1 MRRLF
6 GPRTFCALWAL
17 LVAAPAAAQ
26 TYNYSGSAPAAAP
39 RSSSYDFGFAS
50 PNARQVSHDE
60 DQAPLTLEPEYVG
73 AAYQG
78 QQGQVPTLA
87 LEPKPAPADESSPYQ
102 EAMKDGWDSCTSCL
116 PAPRW
121 FGSAGAVAFSRA
133 DRDFLITCDC
143 VSPTLSYND
152 ADMPTMLG
160 PQVSL
165 GRYLG
170 CNGCFGIQA
179 TYWGLYPGN
188 QFTSIVPDGAN
199 LSSRFNWPDLQ
210 ACGDDVTLVADRADI
225 YRLTRDFRVHN
236 FELNLLNFSHAYGN
250 GCGSQCGPG
259 NSCAPNFRYNFLLGF
274 RYLDFREGFLFNAE
288 KYPAAPGGDSEE
300 VFYNVD
306 VQNRLAGF
314 QIGGRTDYYLTCNL
328 SAFASAKGG
337 VYGNRMS
344 LQQALR
350 DCDGNAAVINN
361 PASEYHQDAF
371 DINSTRTNVAFLTE
385 FALGANYKVTECW
398 SVYAGYQVV
407 IATGVAE
414 ANDQVP
420 SNFQFLD
427 EARSIKNDGSL
438 VLHGAFFGASYN
450 F

>member
-6 GPRTFCALWAL
+6 GPRSFCALWAL
-17 LVAAPAAAQ
+17 FVAAPAAAQ
-26 TYNYSGSAPAAAP
+26 TYNVPGSAAVVAS
-39 RSSSYDFGFAS
+39 RSSSYDFGFAT
-50 PNARQVSHDE
+50 PAARQVSHND
-60 DQAPLTLEPEYVG
+60 DQAPQMLEPEYVG
-73 AAYQG
+73 AAYHA

-87 LEPKPAPADESSPYQ
+87 LEPKPAPAEESSPYQ

-121 FGSAGAVAFSRA
+121 FGSAGAVMLSRA
-133 DRDFLITCDC
+133 DRDFIITCPCD
-143 VSPTLSYND
+143 SPELRYNN

-160 PQVSL
+160 PQISL

-179 TYWGLYPGN
+179 TYWGLYPGS
-188 QFTSIVPDGAN
+188 QTAEVVPDTGTY
-199 LSSRFNWPDLQ
+199 SSRFNWGGLEV
-210 ACGDDVTLVADRADI
+210 CGEPLTNLFDNADRYAI
-225 YRLTRDFRVHN
+225 TRDFRVHN
-236 FELNLLNFSHAYGN
+236 FELNLLNFSHGYGN

-274 RYLDFREGFLFNAE
+274 RYMDFREGFLFYAHHTSTNPVGE
-288 KYPAAPGGDSEE
+288 NEL
-300 VFYNVD
+300 FYNVD
-306 VQNRLAGF
+306 VQNQLAGF

-350 DCDGNAAVINN
+350 DCDGNTAVI
-361 PASEYHQDAF
+361 SEGENINQRF

-385 FALGANYKVTECW
+385 FALGANYKITDCW

-414 ANDQVP
+414 ANDQIP
-420 SNFQFLD
+420 SQFQYLD
-427 EARSIKNDGSL
+427 EASSIKNDGSL
-438 VLHGAFFGASYN
+438 ILHGAFLGASYN
-450 F
+450 Y

>member
-26 TYNYSGSAPAAAP
+26 TYNYPSSSPAAAP
-39 RSSSYDFGFAS
+39 RSSSYDFGFAT
-50 PNARQVSHDE
+50 PATRQVSHDE
-60 DQAPLTLEPEYVG
+60 AEAPQMLEPDYVG
-73 AAYQG
+73 TSYHA
-78 QQGQVPTLA
+78 QQGQSPTLA
-87 LEPKPAPADESSPYQ
+87 LEPRPAPVDEGSPYQ
-102 EAMKDGWDSCTSCL
+102 DAMKDGWDTCTSCL

-121 FGSAGAVAFSRA
+121 FGSAGAVVLSRA
-133 DRDFLITCDC
+133 DRDFIITCPC
-143 VSPTLSYND
+143 TSPTLRYND
-152 ADMPTMLG
+152 ADMPMMLG
-160 PQVSL
+160 PQISL

-179 TYWGLYPGN
+179 TYWGLYPGD
-188 QFTSIVPDGAN
+188 QSASIVPDSDS
-199 LSSRFNWPDLQ
+199 LRSRFNWGGLEV
-210 ACGDDVTLVADRADI
+210 CGDSVSDRFDDASR
-225 YRLTRDFRVHN
+225 YTLTRDFQVHS

-274 RYLDFREGFLFNAE
+274 RYMDFREGFLFTGE
-288 KYPAAPGGDSEE
+288 HTSAPDVVEE
-300 VFYNVD
+300 LSYNVD
-306 VQNRLAGF
+306 VQNQLAGF

-344 LQQALR
+344 LQQAIR
-350 DCDGNAAVINN
+350 DCDGNPAVIVEG
-361 PASEYHQDAF
+361 EYVQPPDNKF
-371 DINSTRTNVAFLTE
+371 DINSSRTNVAFLTE
-385 FALGANYKVTECW
+385 FALGGNYKISDCW

-420 SNFQFLD
+420 SQFQFLD

-438 VLHGAFFGASYN
+438 ILHGAFFGASYN

>member
-1 MRRLF
+1 
-6 GPRTFCALWAL
+6 
-17 LVAAPAAAQ
+17 
-26 TYNYSGSAPAAAP
+26 
-39 RSSSYDFGFAS
+39 
-50 PNARQVSHDE
+50 
-60 DQAPLTLEPEYVG
+60 
-73 AAYQG
+73 
-78 QQGQVPTLA
+78 
-87 LEPKPAPADESSPYQ
+87 
-102 EAMKDGWDSCTSCL
+102 MKDGWDTCTSCL

-133 DRDFLITCDC
+133 DRDFIITCPCD
-143 VSPTLSYND
+143 SPQLRYND

-160 PQVSL
+160 PQITL

-179 TYWGLYPGN
+179 TYWGLYPGS
-188 QFTSIVPDGAN
+188 QTATAVPDDGSY
-199 LSSRFNWPDLQ
+199 SSRFNWGNLE
-210 ACGDDVTLVADRADI
+210 ACGDDVFLIGDRADE

-274 RYLDFREGFLFNAE
+274 RYMDFREGFLFYAHSPQTTSTPE
-288 KYPAAPGGDSEE
+288 GEL
-300 VFYNVD
+300 FYNVD
-306 VQNRLAGF
+306 VQNQLAGF

-350 DCDGNAAVINN
+350 DCDGNVAVVNN
-361 PASEYHQDAF
+361 PSSEFHQQQF
-371 DINSTRTNVAFLTE
+371 NINSTRTNVAFLTE

-407 IATGVAE
+407 VATGVAE
-414 ANDQVP
+414 ANDQIP
-420 SNFQFLD
+420 SQFEFLD
-427 EARSIKNDGSL
+427 EARSIKNDASL
-438 VLHGAFFGASYN
+438 ILHGAFFGASYN

>member
-6 GPRTFCALWAL
+6 SPRTFCALWAL
-17 LVAAPAAAQ
+17 LVAGPAAAQ
-26 TYNYSGSAPAAAP
+26 TYNYSGSAPASAP
-39 RSSSYDFGFAS
+39 RSSSYDFGFAT
-50 PNARQVSHDE
+50 PAARQVSHDE
-60 DQAPLTLEPEYVG
+60 AQAPQMLEPEYVG
-73 AAYQG
+73 ASYYG

-87 LEPKPAPADESSPYQ
+87 LEPKPAPAEQSSPYQ
-102 EAMKDGWDSCTSCL
+102 DAMKDGWDTCTACL

-121 FGSAGAVAFSRA
+121 FGSAGAVAFNRA
-133 DRDFLITCDC
+133 DRDFIITCPCD
-143 VSPTLSYND
+143 SPTLSYND
-152 ADMPTMLG
+152 ADMPMMLG
-160 PQVSL
+160 PQISL

-179 TYWGLYPGN
+179 TYWGLYPGD
-188 QFTSIVPDGAN
+188 QSVSAVPDDGSY
-199 LSSRFNWPDLQ
+199 SSRFNWSGLEV
-210 ACGDDVTLVADRADI
+210 CGDPVFESFDDAERYTLSRHFQVSS
-225 YRLTRDFRVHN
+225 
-236 FELNLLNFSHAYGN
+236 FELNLLNFSHGYGN

-274 RYLDFREGFLFNAE
+274 RYLDFREGFLFTGE
-288 KYPAAPGGDSEE
+288 HLSAPNVVDELS
-300 VFYNVD
+300 YNVD

-350 DCDGNAAVINN
+350 DCDGNAAVISDPN
-361 PASEYHQDAF
+361 SEYLNQRF

-385 FALGANYKVTECW
+385 FALGANYKVTDCW
-398 SVYAGYQVV
+398 SLYAGYQVV

-420 SNFQFLD
+420 SQFQFLD

-438 VLHGAFFGASYN
+438 ILHGAFFGASYN